1 MSSLPNTQSV
11 PHTNLNPVTET
22 WLRDALGRLVAE
34 LVLFARTFRSF
45 LWRPGRSARLW
56 QAGDSSFM
64 NPLAFGATAAGI
76 YWALSNTLDLLWPV
90 PRSEAA
96 QTLGSELAR
105 AVSPYLLYGILGA
118 TMHFAL
124 RMLGSRRRI
133 LGSVG
138 IALFVGGSIG
148 TMGALLTSSTAR
160 RMAYVRGTTSLEMS
174 ASDIMPLVLFLG
186 ATLFYAL
193 TCLLL
198 ARALQALHHT
208 SGWKVVLAAVFG
220 MVLTAVLFGTVIP
233 EGNYGWH
240 PYIGIETDKQIGFSF
255 GFRG

>member
-1 MSSLPNTQSV
+1 LSS
-11 PHTNLNPVTET
+11 VTES
-22 WLRDALGRLVAE
+22 WLREALGRLWAE
-34 LVLFARTFRSF
+34 LVLFARTFKSF
-45 LWRPGRSARLW
+45 VLRPGRSARSW
-56 QAGDSSFM
+56 QAGDSDFM

-76 YWALSNTLDLLWPV
+76 YWALSNTLNVLWPV
-90 PRSEAA
+90 AGNQAA
-96 QTLGSELAR
+96 DTLGGEVASAI
-105 AVSPYLLYGILGA
+105 SPYLLYGLLGA

-124 RMLGSRRRI
+124 RLLGSRRRL
-133 LGSVG
+133 LGSIG

-148 TMGALLTSSTAR
+148 TLGALITSSVAR

-174 ASDIMPLVLFLG
+174 ADDFMPLLLFLG

-193 TCLLL
+193 TCVLL
-198 ARALQALHHT
+198 ARALKALHHT

-240 PYIGIETDKQIGFSF
+240 PYIGIETDNQIGFSF

>member
-1 MSSLPNTQSV
+1 LSD
-11 PHTNLNPVTET
+11 VTET
-22 WLRDALGRLVAE
+22 WLREALGRLWAEVA
-34 LVLFARTFRSF
+34 LFTRTFKSF
-45 LWRPGRSARLW
+45 VLRPGRSAQLW
-56 QAGDSSFM
+56 QASESNFM
-64 NPLAFGATAAGI
+64 NPLAFGAAAAGV
-76 YWALSNTLDLLWPV
+76 YWAWSNTLNVLWPV
-90 PRSEAA
+90 AGNEGVD
-96 QTLGSELAR
+96 TLGSELAG
-105 AVSPYLLYGILGA
+105 AVSPYLLYAVLGT

-124 RMLGSRRRI
+124 RLLGSRRRL
-133 LGSVG
+133 LGSIG

-148 TMGALLTSSTAR
+148 TLGALLTSSVAR
-160 RMAYVRGTTSLEMS
+160 RMAYVRGTTTLEMS
-174 ASDIMPLVLFLG
+174 TTDILPLLLFLG

-198 ARALQALHHT
+198 ARALKALHHT

-240 PYIGIETDKQIGFSF
+240 PYIGIETENQIGFSF

>member
-1 MSSLPNTQSV
+1 LSTV
-11 PHTNLNPVTET
+11 ADT
-22 WLRDALGRLVAE
+22 WLGEALGRLHAE
-34 LVLFARTFRSF
+34 LKLFARTFVAF
-45 LWRPGRSARLW
+45 VLRPGHSARSW
-56 QAGDSSFM
+56 QAGDSDFM

-76 YWALSNTLDLLWPV
+76 YWALSNTLNAVWRV
-90 PRSEAA
+90 PGSQTAD
-96 QTLGSELAR
+96 TLGGELAS
-105 AVSPYLLYGILGA
+105 AISPYLMYGLLGT

-124 RMLGSRRRI
+124 RLLGSRRRL

-148 TMGALLTSSTAR
+148 TLGALLTSSVAR
-160 RMAYVRGTTSLEMS
+160 RMAFVRGTTSLEMS
-174 ASDIMPLVLFLG
+174 ADDFMPLLLFLG
-186 ATLFYAL
+186 ATLFYVL

-198 ARALQALHHT
+198 ARALKALHHT
-208 SGWKVVLAAVFG
+208 SLWKVVFAAVFG

-240 PYIGIETDKQIGFSF
+240 PYIGIETDNQIGFSF